1 MQTATRPAK
10 DGKWRKAGAR
20 RLRVGTAIA
29 ILATA
34 ACVDDAASGKTE
46 QNDGRETKA
55 AVARMT
61 PAIEIAALDGTLPT
75 EAELFAGLLQ
85 EETSRAALP
94 RNTSLGLAGALGTG
108 ENPDGTYMVAVID
121 VRSADGAR
129 LHRVVSE
136 TLVPENARPG
146 DDSLRQFAKATARK
160 ISEWYAASSAAPAE
174 MLVRA
179 APSESERIVTGSIA
193 TPKSFEIEIGPSPGD
208 GTVSLGN
215 ALETALLSRMETV
228 AWRGPR
234 AFRVEGS
241 VIAASRNDG
250 RTDVSIEWVVK
261 SARGEMLGKVHQKN
275 DLDAERIAGQW
286 GKVAEKAAE
295 AAAKGVLAILG
306 PAPDSFPGPMA
317 ANSR

>member
-1 MQTATRPAK
+1 VQTATRPTK
-10 DGKWRKAGAR
+10 NGKWRKTGAR

-34 ACVDDAASGKTE
+34 ACVDDAASSKTE
-46 QNDGRETKA
+46 RNDGKETKA
-55 AVARMT
+55 ASTRMT

-75 EAELFAGLLQ
+75 DADLFAGMLQ
-85 EETSRAALP
+85 EETSRVALP

-108 ENPDGTYMVAVID
+108 ENSDGTYMVAVID

-129 LHRVVSE
+129 LHRVVNE
-136 TLVPENARPG
+136 TLVPENTRPG
-146 DDSLRQFAKATARK
+146 NDSLRHFAKATARK
-160 ISEWYAASSAAPAE
+160 ISEWYAASSSTPAE
-174 MLVRA
+174 ILVRA
-179 APSESERIVTGSIA
+179 VPGESERIVTGSIA

-208 GTVSLGN
+208 GTVSLAN
-215 ALETALLSRMETV
+215 ALETALLSQMETV
-228 AWRGPR
+228 AWRGPH

-261 SARGEMLGKVHQKN
+261 SAKGKVLGKVHQKN
-275 DLDAERIAGQW
+275 DLNAERIAGEW

-295 AAAKGVLAILG
+295 AAAKGVLTILG
-306 PAPDSFPGPMA
+306 PSPDSLPGPMA
-317 ANSR
+317 ANS